1 VCLVAMLIR
10 KGLLMADLLTL
21 IDGASNCFI
30 SLQLNSKKPIA
41 TDWPNNGLTFEEAC
55 YPNANVGILLG
66 ETSGLLDVDLDCT
79 EAVALAD
86 IILPKPHAVFG
97 RNAPDSCHYLY
108 SCVSSGKRV
117 AFNASGSKSC
127 IVELRGDGAQTM
139 IPPSM
144 HPSGS
149 KLRVTQVNASE
160 EPVQYSDLLRSVALL
175 AASAELMQNWHEGKR
190 HYLALGFAGVCLKA
204 KLLPNH
210 ILHIIQRICKITGDM
225 EEQDRL
231 NAIRTTAGKPNET
244 IAGFSQLNDVL
255 GYDAAKRICDRIAQY
270 AEIETE
276 TALMISP
283 SKQADILELGQF
295 ADRANVTEAK
305 MGIQFAEWLKHKA
318 LFAVEANQWMI
329 WNGRYWEADQS
340 KKIRSHAF
348 AYVQDVKSALIDRGS
363 VNDARNLSSYESVNR
378 LQNITSFAS
387 TLLSVSASL
396 FDVDQMI
403 LATGSDWVNLE
414 SGKAYTPDPNIL
426 VSKATQVSH
435 CEHAKCPR
443 FEQFVDDIF
452 EGNTELISFVRRAVG
467 YSLTGSTAEQCMFI
481 MIGDG
486 ANGKST
492 FINVVNHLLGTYGTT
507 AAAQTLVAQGGT
519 SIGDDLVDLA
529 GARLITVSETEEG
542 QSLAEAKIKQM
553 TGGDTLKGRPLYGSY
568 VEFQIIGKLWLA
580 TNSLPHINNS
590 DHGIW
595 RRIMAIPFNR
605 TFSAAEQDK
614 TLQSKLMTELPGILN
629 WAIQG
634 CLEWQQEGLNPPSI
648 VKEQVAE
655 YRTSMDSISQFL
667 RDECKIGSDF
677 SYLASQ
683 FYSAYR
689 NWCIAVGK
697 KPKNQTAFKRALE
710 ATNGVYQKRIS
721 RGNCWFGI
729 QPCFGV

>member
-1 VCLVAMLIR
+1 
-10 KGLLMADLLTL
+10 MADLFNI
-21 IDGASNCFI
+21 IDGASKCFI
-30 SLQLNSKKPIA
+30 TLQPNSKVPTA
-41 TDWPNNGLTFEEAC
+41 NDWPNKGLTFEDAC
-55 YPNANVGILLG
+55 YPNANVGLILG
-66 ETSGLLDVDLDCT
+66 EKSGLLDVDLDCA
-79 EAVALAD
+79 EAVALAE
-86 IILPKPHAVFG
+86 IILPRPNAIFG

-108 SCVSSGKRV
+108 RCTSSGKRV
-117 AFNASGSKSC
+117 AFNATGNKSC

-139 IPPSM
+139 IPPSI
-144 HPSGS
+144 HPCGS
-149 KLRVTQVNASE
+149 ELHVNQVNASE
-160 EPVQYSDLLRSVALL
+160 EPVQHADLLRSVALL
-175 AASAELMQNWHEGKR
+175 AASAELMQNWTMGQR
-190 HYLALGFAGVCLKA
+190 HSLALGFSGVCLKA
-204 KLLPNH
+204 GIEPNL
-210 ILHIIQRICKITGDM
+210 ILHIIQHICIHTHDT
-225 EEQDRL
+225 EEKDRL
-231 NAIRTTAGKPNET
+231 NAIRTSVGKPKET
-244 IAGFSQLNDVL
+244 IAGFSLLREILGNDT
-255 GYDAAKRICDRIAQY
+255 AKRICDRVAQY
-270 AEIETE
+270 AGIEAQ
-276 TALMISP
+276 TALTLSIP
-283 SKQADILELGQF
+283 KQSDVLELGQF

-305 MGIQFAEWLKHKA
+305 MGIQFAKWLKGKA
-318 LFAVEANQWMI
+318 VYVIEANQWMI

-340 KKIRSHAF
+340 KKTQNLAF
-348 AYVQDVKSALIDRGS
+348 AYVQDVKSVLIDRGS
-363 VNDARNLSSYESVNR
+363 VNDARDLSSYESVKR

-387 TLLSVSASL
+387 TRLSVSASL
-396 FDVDQMI
+396 FNVDPMI

-414 SGKAYTPDPNIL
+414 TGKAHTPDPNIL
-426 VSKATQVSH
+426 VSKATEVSY
-435 CEHAKCPR
+435 CEHATCPR

-568 VEFQIIGKLWLA
+568 VEFKIIGKLWLA

-605 TFSAAEQDK
+605 TFTAAEQDK
-614 TLQSKLMTELPGILN
+614 TLQSKLMAELPGILN

-634 CLEWQQEGLNPPSI
+634 CLEWQQEGLNPPS
-648 VKEQVAE
+648 VVTEQVAE
-655 YRTSMDSISQFL
+655 YRTSMDSVSQYL
-667 RDECKIGSDF
+667 RDECEFGADY
-677 SYLASQ
+677 SYSASQ

-689 NWCIAVGK
+689 HWCLAVGK
-697 KPKNQTAFKRALE
+697 KPKNQTTFKRVLE
-710 ATNGVYQKRIS
+710 ATNGVYQKRTS

>member
-1 VCLVAMLIR
+1 MCLVAMLIR

-30 SLQLNSKKPIA
+30 SLQPNSKKPTA
-41 TDWPNNGLTFEEAC
+41 NDWPNNGLTFEEAC

-66 ETSGLLDVDLDCT
+66 ETSGLLDVDLDCA

-86 IILPKPHAVFG
+86 IILPRPNAVFG

-108 SCVSSGKRV
+108 RCATSGKRV
-117 AFNASGSKSC
+117 AFNAAGSKSC

-149 KLRVTQVNASE
+149 KLHVTDVNTSE
-160 EPVQYSDLLRSVALL
+160 EPVKYVDLLRSVAFL

-190 HYLALGFAGVCLKA
+190 HSLALGFAGVCLKVGITHN
-204 KLLPNH
+204 L
-210 ILHIIQRICKITGDM
+210 ILHIIQRICKITHDA
-225 EEQDRL
+225 EEKDRL
-231 NAIRTTAGKPNET
+231 NAIRTSVGKPKET
-244 IAGFSQLNDVL
+244 IAGFSILNEVL
-255 GYDAAKRICDRIAQY
+255 GNDAAQRICARVAQY
-270 AEIETE
+270 ADADAE
-276 TALMISP
+276 TALMISTP
-283 SKQADILELGQF
+283 KQVDVLELGQF

-340 KKIRSHAF
+340 KKISNLAF

-363 VNDARNLSSYESVNR
+363 VNDARDLSSYESINR
-378 LQNITSFAS
+378 LQNISTFAS
-387 TLLSVSASL
+387 SLLTESVSN
-396 FDVDQMI
+396 FDADPMI
-403 LATGSDWVNLE
+403 LATGTDWIDLE
-414 SGKAYTPDPNIL
+414 TGQAHSPDPNIL
-426 VSKATQVSH
+426 VSKATQVSY
-435 CEHAKCPR
+435 CSGATCPS
-443 FEQFVDDIF
+443 FEQFLHDIF
-452 EGNTELISFVRRAVG
+452 EGNPDLISFVRRAIG

-492 FINVVNHLLGTYGTT
+492 FINVINQLLGTYGTT
-507 AAAQTLVAQGGT
+507 AAANTLVANGGS
-519 SIGDDLVDLA
+519 SIGDDLVDLE
-529 GARLITVSETEEG
+529 GARLISVSETEEG
-542 QSLAEAKIKQM
+542 QALAEAKIKQM
-553 TGGDTLKGRPLYGSY
+553 TGGDRLKGRHLYGRYST
-568 VEFQIIGKLWLA
+568 FTILGKLWLA

-590 DHGIW
+590 DYGIW

-614 TLQSKLMTELPGILN
+614 TLQSKLMAELPGILN
-629 WAIQG
+629 WATQG
-634 CLEWQQEGLNPPSI
+634 CLEWQQEGLNPPS
-648 VKEQVAE
+648 VVTEQVAE

-667 RDECKIGSDF
+667 RDECEVGVDF
-677 SYLASQ
+677 SYSASQ

-689 NWCIAVGK
+689 NWCFAVGK
-697 KPKNQTAFKRALE
+697 KPKNQTTFKRALE
-710 ATNGVYQKRIS
+710 ATNGVYQKRTS